1 MMRRLLIVCALFLAV
16 PPAHGQNEYS
26 IDSVGTATV
35 DVAPAFIVFKLELL
49 AAVRPPELVKKADEF
64 EATVRAE
71 IQDRSLKPS
80 QIAFSGPNY
89 THAEQL
95 GPNASALL
103 RFPAG
108 QYASGEGA
116 DVRYAALRNEI
127 IELAAAA
134 KARLLPVEY
143 EAGEPEQVEAA
154 AVARALEMAY
164 PHAKAAADVMNA
176 RIVSVGNVT
185 IGTVKWSDNDSP
197 PEDYNVRRITCTA
210 TVSAQYV
217 YVPAP

>member
-1 MMRRLLIVCALFLAV
+1 MSRCLPIALALFLAA
-16 PPAHGQNEYS
+16 PAANGQMEYT

-35 DVAPAFIVFKLELL
+35 DVAPAFIVFKLEILPGVTN
-49 AAVRPPELVKKADEF
+49 AALVEKAEEF
-64 EATVRAE
+64 ESNVRTQ
-71 IQDRSLKPS
+71 IQERNLKPS

-89 THAEQL
+89 THPEHA
-95 GPNASALL
+95 GPNASATL

-108 QYASGEGA
+108 QYASNEGA
-116 DVRYAALRNEI
+116 DERYAALREAI
-127 IELAAAA
+127 DKVAAAA
-134 KARLLPVEY
+134 GAREYPVEY
-143 EAGEPEQVEAA
+143 EPAEPEQVEAA

-176 RIVSVGNVT
+176 RILSVGNVT
-185 IGTVKWSDNDSP
+185 VGTVKWSDNGSP

-217 YVPAP
+217 YVPAQ